1 MTLHLFEGYGIELE
15 YMIADRDTLAVRP
28 ISDLVL
34 RQASG
39 NDEGDFENGAAA
51 WSNELVLHVLE
62 FKTNGPAP
70 DLAALPALFAAQVK
84 QVNAMLA
91 AHNAMLLPGPMHPF
105 FDPMTETKLW
115 PHSNNVVYET
125 YNRIFDCRGHGW
137 SNLQSTHL
145 NLPFANDTEFA
156 RLHAAIRMILPI
168 LPALSAGS
176 PVADGKLQDALD
188 FRLVKYSTNSARIPS
203 ATGKVVPEP
212 VYTKEAYYREILQ
225 RIWNDTKP
233 FDPDGN
239 LEGEYANAR
248 GAIARFDRM
257 AIEIRVLDI
266 QECPSADIAI
276 CALVAQTLKAL
287 IAGIARPIDDLLPWP
302 VDPLA
307 AMFRQTMVSAE
318 NTQVTDGE
326 YLAAL
331 GVAGSKATA
340 GEIWRS
346 LAARV
351 MPQDSPFA
359 PALDVILKQ
368 GSLAS
373 RLKRAL
379 GAQPG
384 QAQIAATWQQL
395 AACLAENRQF
405 TP

>member
-15 YMIADRDTLAVRP
+15 YMIADRETLAVRP

-34 RQASG
+34 RKASG
-39 NDEGDFENGAAA
+39 TNDGDFDNGAAA
-51 WSNELVLHVLE
+51 WSNELVMHVLE
-62 FKTNGPAP
+62 FKTNGPAA
-70 DLAALPALFAAQVK
+70 DLTGLPELFAAQVK
-84 QVNAMLA
+84 QVNGMLA
-91 AHNAMLLPGPMHPF
+91 EHNAMLLPGPMHPF

-115 PHSNNVVYET
+115 PHSNNIVYET

-145 NLPFANDTEFA
+145 NLPFANDAEFA

-188 FRLVKYSTNSARIPS
+188 FRLVKYATNSARIPS
-203 ATGKVVPEP
+203 ATGKVIPEP
-212 VYTKEAYYREILQ
+212 VYSKDAYYREILQ
-225 RIWNDTKP
+225 RIWDDTKP

-257 AIEIRVLDI
+257 AIEIRLIDI

-276 CALVAQTLKAL
+276 CALIAETLKAL
-287 IAGIARPIDDLLPWP
+287 IAGLARPIEELQRWP

-307 AMFRQTMVSAE
+307 ATFRDCMVNAE
-318 NTQVTDGE
+318 TTVVRDAD
-326 YLAAL
+326 YLKAL
-331 GVAGSKATA
+331 GINGRSATA
-340 GEIWRS
+340 GEIWRG
-346 LAARV
+346 LRERV
-351 MPQDSPFA
+351 LPKDSPFGA
-359 PALDVILKQ
+359 ALDVILDS
-368 GSLAS
+368 GTLAT

-379 GAQPG
+379 GAAPTRD
-384 QAQIAATWQQL
+384 QIVSQWRKL
-395 AACLAENRQF
+395 AACLAENQQF
-405 TP
+405 EP